1 MTTKERI
8 KAEIEQLDD
17 SDLQEVYELIRH
29 ILQSR
34 VQVSEN
40 RQSPQPTSSGLC
52 GIWQD
57 ERSAEAIIEDILNA
71 RTESREIAL

>member
-8 KAEIEQLDD
+8 KAAIEQLDD
-17 SDLQEVYELIRH
+17 SDLQELYELIRQ

-34 VQVSEN
+34 VQVSDN
-40 RQSPQPTSSGLC
+40 RQSPHPTSSGLC

>member
-34 VQVSEN
+34 VQVSEH
-40 RQSPQPTSSGLC
+40 PTSSGLC

-57 ERSAEAIIEDILNA
+57 ERSAEAIVEDILNA

>member
-8 KAEIEQLDD
+8 KAAIEQLDD

-34 VQVSEN
+34 AQVSEH
-40 RQSPQPTSSGLC
+40 PTRSGLC
-52 GIWQD
+52 GLWQD
-57 ERSAEAIIEDILNA
+57 ERSAEAIVKDILNA